1 LIKRNSK
8 VIWRDVVLNPGI
20 YGTYCPCPVCSC
32 GCGACA
38 SSSPGSCGC
47 GTYTSSCFLL
57 IDSRHIQTQDLILF
71 WPHCPSFST
80 GRLDAD
86 LVTDTANSPLFVLFV
101 WPPVGVGFLLLPP
114 RLHGPRGQPPKFSR
128 RENCWEVPKSHYA
141 GVPCVLLSVTSLRY
155 IRISTYMLTL
165 VTSEVPRS
173 LSRRKPRRFLRT
185 QFRSIFQD
193 TERETS
199 YPTLL

>member
-1 LIKRNSK
+1 MH
-8 VIWRDVVLNPGI
+8 VL
-20 YGTYCPCPVCSC
+20 
-32 GCGACA
+32 
-38 SSSPGSCGC
+38 
-47 GTYTSSCFLL
+47 
-57 IDSRHIQTQDLILF
+57 
-71 WPHCPSFST
+71 
-80 GRLDAD
+80 
-86 LVTDTANSPLFVLFV
+86 LFV
-101 WPPVGVGFLLLPP
+101 WPPVGGGFLSLPP
-114 RLHGPRGQPPKFSR
+114 RLHGPKGQPPKFSR

-185 QFRSIFQD
+185 HSRSIFQD

-199 YPTLL
+199 YPTVLRHVDACTFSDGCSFEVKVGGSLG